1 MLDHN
6 PKLRAAV
13 QFISILLMF
22 VLFFNILHNI
32 GKRHEHERNT
42 KNQLTAQITELALSR
57 KLPFSDFSI
66 VCSTNKV
73 TLKLPINVVNNGRT
87 DTLPV
92 VVALDDRCEAP
103 IEDAELYN
111 VVYDSNKF
119 PKLEE
124 GRYFFYVKE
133 TAHMLNKERLTQS
146 ISAAI
151 DRQRAYLQQTE
162 PSIKVPRFN
171 QVKAAEPKEHAPIL
185 TADID
190 LAQHVS
196 AY

>member
-1 MLDHN
+1 MLDQH
-6 PKLRAAV
+6 PKLRASA
-13 QFISILLMF
+13 QFLTILLMF
-22 VLFFNILHNI
+22 ALFFNILHNM

-66 VCSTNKV
+66 VCSTNKA
-73 TLKLPINVVNNGRT
+73 TLRLPITVENAGRT
-87 DTLPV
+87 DTIPV

-103 IEDAELYN
+103 IENAELYN
-111 VVYDSNKF
+111 VVYDANKF

-124 GRYFFYVKE
+124 GQYFFYLKE
-133 TAHMLNKERLTQS
+133 TAHLLNKERLIQS
-146 ISAAI
+146 ISSAI